1 VALNASKSVVC
12 HLIYRFDIGGL
23 ERVMVNC
30 INAMQDDNYEHVVIA
45 LTEVGDFSKHLN
57 PSVKTYQLNKK
68 AGKDLSSHWRL
79 FKLLRKIQP
88 DILHTYNLAAIEYH
102 PIAKLAGIKGH
113 IHAEHGREI
122 SDPQGLNKKHN
133 FLRKLM
139 APFIHSFVAVSSDL
153 DTWLKNTVN
162 INQEKVKLIRNGID
176 TNKFSGTESTTL
188 DSGLSDNR
196 NDDVCDHR
204 NDEQGDSPSQD
215 VLHRHSRGVLVGNP
229 ELKAVDSGLSDN
241 RNDDVCDHRNDEQ
254 GDSPS
259 QDVPHR
265 HSRGVLVGNPELKA
279 VDSGLSDNRNDDGYD
294 NRHSRGVLVGNPELK
309 AVDSGLSDNRNDEE
323 GDNQNN
329 ERCVRFIH
337 IARFNPVKDQ
347 QSLIQAFATLVNDN
361 KYSSKQLSLTLVGD
375 GELTDKLTQLV
386 SDKQLNDFVIFT
398 GARNDIPELL
408 SQADVFVLSSIAEG
422 IPMTVLEAMA
432 ASLPIISTDVG
443 GLSEL
448 VENGQTG
455 VLVEKQ
461 NAEVLA
467 KAMKTYIDCPQL
479 IARQGEQAHQFVEQ
493 HFSETNMVREYLNL
507 YNESLGQN

>member
-1 VALNASKSVVC
+1 MALNASKSVVC

-188 DSGLSDNR
+188 
-196 NDDVCDHR
+196 
-204 NDEQGDSPSQD
+204 
-215 VLHRHSRGVLVGNP
+215 
-229 ELKAVDSGLSDN
+229 DSGLSDN

>member
-1 VALNASKSVVC
+1 MVIKSSKNIVC

-79 FKLLRKIQP
+79 FQLLRQIKP

-102 PIAKLAGIKGH
+102 PIAKLAGVKGH

-139 APFIHSFVAVSSDL
+139 APFIHYFVPVSSDL
-153 DTWLKNTVN
+153 NEWLADVVGIKHNK
-162 INQEKVKLIRNGID
+162 IKLIRNGIN
-176 TNKFSGTESTTL
+176 TKKFSGTEPTTL

-196 NDDVCDHR
+196 NDDGCDNR

-215 VLHRHSRGVLVGNP
+215 VPHRHSRGVLIGNP

-241 RNDDVCDHRNDEQ
+241 RNDDGCDHRNDEQ

-279 VDSGLSDNRNDDGYD
+279 VDSGLSDNRND
-294 NRHSRGVLVGNPELK
+294 NRCDHQ
-309 AVDSGLSDNRNDEE
+309 NDEQ

-361 KYSSKQLSLTLVGD
+361 NYSSKQLSLTLVGD
-375 GELTDKLTQLV
+375 GELTSELKQLV

-408 SQADVFVLSSIAEG
+408 SQADIFVLSSIAEG

-432 ASLPIISTDVG
+432 TSLPIISTDVG

-455 VLVEKQ
+455 LLVEKQ
-461 NAEVLA
+461 NVKALA
-467 KAMKTYIDCPQL
+467 NAMNIYIKNPQIIEKHGAL
-479 IARQGEQAHQFVEQ
+479 GHQFIERN
-493 HFSETNMVREYLNL
+493 FSEATMVREYLNL
-507 YNESLGQN
+507 YNKSLGQN